1 MSAATPASITPRA
14 QGARRGGDRGMGNR
28 HCLLLLLL
36 VQVFIF
42 AVVNPRGDFPLND
55 GWVYAH
61 SVRWLL
67 NEHRVRLSDWTTPNL
82 LPQILIAGSVTAV
95 FGYSLELLRHVTQ
108 IVAAILSVALF
119 QWFRTL
125 RFTPVQALV
134 ASVAIIAMPCWPVL
148 ANSFM
153 SDLYG
158 LLFAVS
164 ASTFFLRVLAGDTP
178 TRTLALATALGIL
191 GTLERQV
198 VIVVPFAFMIA
209 SWFTPGE
216 RDWRAFARAVLPFA
230 LALASATAYHLY
242 LLDGPGLPTAQHEVE
257 SRVLPM
263 LANAFAGR
271 EGARAAVAANVLSMT
286 GYLGLMSLG
295 WFAWWGMGGAPRTL
309 RWIVM
314 GGGAVA
320 AAAALVFLWLP
331 PYRDHFVIDA
341 AGIGPF
347 TLYDGVPRDL
357 FAFDRSP
364 GVLWRVAGIGAAF
377 GAVGWATLGLASI
390 ADIVRKGRA
399 ASREQVFA
407 LVVVTAYLVPFA
419 ITDYFDRYLLFVLP
433 YAFAL
438 WAIAWPHVDTH
449 VPRVRSGIA
458 ITWIVAML
466 ALSSVATHDYFA
478 WNRVRWQAI
487 ALAESLGATP
497 DTLDGGYE
505 YNGYRSDEGRSR
517 VPGKSW
523 WWVKDDLYIVSFSLL
538 PGYRE
543 IRRLPVPAWL
553 PRTPAEIYLLKRA

>member
-1 MSAATPASITPRA
+1 MAAGDGFSMPTSAQVAH
-14 QGARRGGDRGMGNR
+14 RGGSRQIGDL
-28 HCLLLLLL
+28 HCLVLLLLMQLS
-36 VQVFIF
+36 IF
-42 AVVNPRGDFPLND
+42 AVVNPRGEFPLND
-55 GWVYAH
+55 DWVYAH
-61 SVRWLL
+61 SVHWLL
-67 NEHRVRLSDWTTPNL
+67 NERWVRLSDWTTPNL

-108 IVAAILSVALF
+108 VAAAILSIALF
-119 QWFRTL
+119 LWFRTL

-164 ASTFFLRVLAGDTP
+164 ASTFFLRALAGDSLK
-178 TRTLALATALGIL
+178 TLAFATTLGIL

-209 SWFTPGE
+209 SGATQGR
-216 RDWRAFARAVLPFA
+216 RDWRALARAALPFL
-230 LALASATAYHLY
+230 LALASAAAYHLY
-242 LLDGPGLPTAQHEVE
+242 LVDGPGLPSAQHEVE
-257 SRVLPM
+257 GRVLPM
-263 LANAFAGR
+263 LANAFVGQ
-271 EGARAAVAANVLSMT
+271 EGARVAVAANVLSML
-286 GYLGLMSLG
+286 GYLGLMCFG
-295 WFAWWGMGGAPRTL
+295 WFAWWGMGSASPTL
-309 RWIVM
+309 RWIVTS
-314 GGGAVA
+314 GGAVA
-320 AAAALVFLWLP
+320 AATALVFMWLP
-331 PYRDHFVIDA
+331 PYRDYFVIDA

-357 FAFDRSP
+357 FPFDRSP
-364 GVLWRVAGIGAAF
+364 GAIWRVAGIGAAF
-377 GAVGWATLGLASI
+377 GAVAWAILVLASI
-390 ADIVRKGRA
+390 AQLVQKARA
-399 ASREQVFA
+399 VSPERVFV
-407 LVVVTAYLVPFA
+407 LVVIIAYLVPFA

-433 YAFAL
+433 YTFAL
-438 WAIAWPHVDTH
+438 WAISWPHRASH
-449 VPRVRSGIA
+449 VHGVRSGIA
-458 ITWIVAML
+458 IAWMVAML

-505 YNGYRSDEGRSR
+505 YNGYRGDESR
-517 VPGKSW
+517 TRIPGKSW

-543 IRRLPVPAWL
+543 IHRLPVGAWL
-553 PRTPAEIYLLKRA
+553 TRTPAEIYLLKRA